1 MAGLDL
7 TEYYAKFD
15 EALNQRYKREF
26 TGFGA
31 IRNRFDE
38 VRKGRPL
45 VVDDVLAIFDDSLPY
60 VEDWTKPDR
69 ANLEQRM
76 SLKADGLIR
85 DILKFGYDKKVLS
98 KRRRRAMRITRSLK
112 VIDKL
117 GFARFFVDSDD
128 PTLAAIIAWR
138 EFEIKARSLL
148 YNTGERSSYTHDLKM
163 DAGAIA
169 ASPQEFTV
177 CPLGRVTR
185 MSSMWNPNAREVGA
199 ALFGLHAWLTRTLA
213 CRERVVGQVA

>member
-7 TEYYAKFD
+7 REYYARFD

-26 TGFGA
+26 TGFGV

-45 VVDDVLAIFDDSLPY
+45 VVDDVLAIVDDSLPY

-85 DILKFGYDKKVLS
+85 DILKSRL
-98 KRRRRAMRITRSLK
+98 
-112 VIDKL
+112 
-117 GFARFFVDSDD
+117 
-128 PTLAAIIAWR
+128 
-138 EFEIKARSLL
+138 
-148 YNTGERSSYTHDLKM
+148 
-163 DAGAIA
+163 
-169 ASPQEFTV
+169 
-177 CPLGRVTR
+177 
-185 MSSMWNPNAREVGA
+185 
-199 ALFGLHAWLTRTLA
+199 
-213 CRERVVGQVA
+213 